1 LEGVVVAGT
10 ILELV
15 VVALKLVYT
24 IVSSIIA
31 WKLEERNRFEER
43 MKTITKLLK
52 EAVDNK
58 EESLNEGDYLSNLE
72 WEKQAKYKVYKQKSQ
87 DVLAVGGG
95 INDLI
100 LVQNM
105 GMGLRVT
112 SKKEVIIQILL
123 KNLEVEEKSKWI
135 AKELLEV

>member
-1 LEGVVVAGT
+1 VAGT

>member
-1 LEGVVVAGT
+1 MAGT

>member
-1 LEGVVVAGT
+1 MAGT
-10 ILELV
+10 ILELI

-24 IVSSIIA
+24 IVSSVIA

-43 MKTITKLLK
+43 MRTITQLLK

-58 EESLNEGDYLSNLE
+58 DESLNEATYLSNLE
-72 WEKQAKYKVYKQKSQ
+72 WEKQVKYKVYKQKSL
-87 DVLAVGGG
+87 DVINSGGG

-100 LVQNM
+100 AIQDM

-112 SKKEVIIQILL
+112 SKKEGIIQVLL

-135 AKELLEV
+135 AKELVDV